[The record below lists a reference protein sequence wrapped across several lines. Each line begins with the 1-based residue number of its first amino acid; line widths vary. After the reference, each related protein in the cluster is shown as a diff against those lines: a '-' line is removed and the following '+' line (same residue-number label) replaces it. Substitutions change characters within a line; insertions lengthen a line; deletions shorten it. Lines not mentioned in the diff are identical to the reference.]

1 MGRLK
6 SWESIVAAMLVA
18 AFWVLVLSV
27 PETADPWPT
36 WVRVIVGIGGAIAV
50 LFGAGGVMW
59 CIYNDQR
66 DRIWMFAI
74 VALLGI
80 VVGVSAAIAGSPLD
94 LEPNRRLAIGVGG
107 TAIAG
112 LVYGIT
118 RFDTIRAAASV
129 PVIILLIGTATW
141 PDASELIGQDVRTEI
156 FKWMGV
162 VLAASGL
169 GEAAAQVGRQ
179 RTQAELGPDVEVS
192 GGGDLARADDAKNPR
207 TDTHPD

>member
-18 AFWVLVLSV
+18 AFWILVLAV
-27 PETADPWPT
+27 PDSGDAWPT
-36 WVRVIVGIGGAIAV
+36 WLRIIVGLVAAIAV
-50 LFGAGGVMW
+50 LFGSGGVMW
-59 CIYNDQR
+59 CIFDDR
-66 DRIWMFAI
+66 RARIWMFAI

-80 VVGVSAAIAGSPLD
+80 VVGIVALIAGSRLD
-94 LEPNRRLAIGVGG
+94 LAPDRRMAIGVGG

-129 PVIILLIGTATW
+129 PVVILLIGTATW
-141 PDASELIGQDVRTEI
+141 PDAAELIEQDVRTEI
-156 FKWMGV
+156 FKWMGI
-162 VLAASGL
+162 VLAVSGL

-179 RTQAELGPDVEVS
+179 RTQARLGPDADVR
-192 GGGDLARADDAKNPR
+192 GGGDLARGDD
-207 TDTHPD
+207 